1 MSTKLLCGV
10 CVCNASSTAF
20 WCSSTAAAGSRHTTK
35 PDSGVEA
42 RSHHQVSREHDTRTA
57 RRTHSITSVFQHL
70 LPVSLC
76 RRHPKVPRLESSRV
90 LDNEADAQSA
100 RDVSSASADA
110 VIE

>member
-1 MSTKLLCGV
+1 MSTTLLCGA
-10 CVCNASSTAF
+10 CVCNASSAAIS
-20 WCSSTAAAGSRHTTK
+20 CSSTTAARPKHRRK
-35 PDSGVEA
+35 PDSGVKA
-42 RSHHQVSREHDTRTA
+42 RSHHQVSREHDARTP
-57 RRTHSITSVFQHL
+57 RRTHSITSAFQHL